1 MRYHLGGLS
10 DLERGQERI
19 VCRGSAPSQR
29 HHNCKLPPTSP
40 AHAIQSPP
48 SRLLRA
54 VQGREKQHFPT
65 NPRPHPSP
73 GRDRA
78 DPGAEIRRCPHHP
91 GRAVCVL
98 TPIAPRRV
106 WECGS
111 ALQIP
116 WDGAPRGCTCQADGW
131 DTLEV
136 LLSPR
141 VCATLCHQLSGAGGQ
156 PGTGSPSCSG
166 ISGWFSIRHHQWV
179 RPLTCLSFP
188 THNGAA
194 ALGTRFAEKPQRV
207 IINIAPAPVT
217 DWVTACPG
225 A

>member
-1 MRYHLGGLS
+1 MKAWRDECGITSVLLS
-10 DLERGQERI
+10 DLEQGQERI

-78 DPGAEIRRCPHHP
+78 DPGAEIRHCPHHP

-106 WECGS
+106 WECSS

-116 WDGAPRGCTCQADGW
+116 WDGAPEAAPATAGTPWSCCCP
-131 DTLEV
+131 LESV
-136 LLSPR
+136 PLCVTRSVGLRDSQGRDHHPALESAEHLR
-141 VCATLCHQLSGAGGQ
+141 VQHQTP
-156 PGTGSPSCSG
+156 PG
-166 ISGWFSIRHHQWV
+166 V

-188 THNGAA
+188 THHDA
-194 ALGTRFAEKPQRV
+194 ALLGTHLTKKPQ
-207 IINIAPAPVT
+207 
-217 DWVTACPG
+217 
-225 A
+225 